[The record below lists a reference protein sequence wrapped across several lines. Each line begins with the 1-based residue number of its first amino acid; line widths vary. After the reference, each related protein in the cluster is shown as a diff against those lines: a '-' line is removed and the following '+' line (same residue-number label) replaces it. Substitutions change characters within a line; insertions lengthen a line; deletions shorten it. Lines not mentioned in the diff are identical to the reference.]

1 MSSLLMESR
10 LESRSFRP
18 ALPGRAACRAMR
30 GVLVLA
36 LGLMLIAAPQ
46 AFAAK
51 LYKWVDQHGNVSYQ
65 DQPPPP
71 DKGKVE
77 ERYVGERA
85 PAAMDNAAADAA
97 ASAAPVVLYSA
108 AKCTPCDSARAYLR
122 GRGVPYAEKNVQA
135 DRSLQ
140 KELLQKTGQL
150 AVPTIMVGN
159 KVMQE
164 YSQAWLESELDQ
176 AGYPKAA
183 TAPPAETSAE
193 TSGE

>member
-1 MSSLLMESR
+1 MSSLIKESGSLLSVLLCR
-10 LESRSFRP
+10 GSSRATR
-18 ALPGRAACRAMR
+18 
-30 GVLVLA
+30 LVLG
-36 LGLMLIAAPQ
+36 LVVGLMLLAARP

-65 DQPPPP
+65 DQPPPA

-85 PAAMDNAAADAA
+85 PAAGNGGSADAA
-97 ASAAPVVLYSA
+97 AAAAPVVLYST
-108 AKCTPCDSARAYLR
+108 AKCTSCDYARAYLR
-122 GRGVPYAEKNVQA
+122 GRGVPYVEKNVQT
-135 DRSLQ
+135 DRELQ

-150 AVPTIMVGN
+150 AVPTIMVGS

-183 TAPPAETSAE
+183 AATPAETPAE
-193 TSGE
+193 

>member
-1 MSSLLMESR
+1 M
-10 LESRSFRP
+10 RP
-18 ALPGRAACRAMR
+18 AFS
-30 GVLVLA
+30 
-36 LGLMLIAAPQ
+36 LMLAIALLAAPP

-65 DQPPPP
+65 DQPPPS

-85 PAAMDNAAADAA
+85 PAAIDNAAADAA
-97 ASAAPVVLYSA
+97 ASTAPVVLYST
-108 AKCTPCDSARAYLR
+108 AKCSPCDSVRAYLR
-122 GRGVPYAEKNVQA
+122 GRGVPFAEKNVQA
-135 DRSLQ
+135 DRELQ

-150 AVPTIMVGN
+150 SVPTIMVGG

-176 AGYPKAA
+176 AGYPKAGSA
-183 TAPPAETSAE
+183 TPAETPAE
-193 TSGE
+193 

>member
-135 DRSLQ
+135 DRGLQ

>member
-1 MSSLLMESR
+1 MGSWSLR
-10 LESRSFRP
+10 QASFRV
-18 ALPGRAACRAMR
+18 MR
-30 GVLVLA
+30 PT
-36 LGLMLIAAPQ
+36 LGLLLGLAFLAAPP

-65 DQPPPP
+65 DQPPPS
-71 DKGKVE
+71 DNGKVE

-85 PAAMDNAAADAA
+85 PAAIDNAAADAA
-97 ASAAPVVLYSA
+97 AAAAPVVLYSA

-122 GRGVPYAEKNVQA
+122 GRGVPYAEKNVQT
-135 DRSLQ
+135 DRELQ

-150 AVPTIMVGN
+150 AVPTIVVGT

-176 AGYPKAA
+176 AGYPKPAPAPA
-183 TAPPAETSAE
+183 TETP
-193 TSGE
+193 GE

>member
-1 MSSLLMESR
+1 MSSY
-10 LESRSFRP
+10 RP
-18 ALPGRAACRAMR
+18 IRVVTAVA
-30 GVLVLA
+30 LA
-36 LGLMLIAAPQ
+36 LGLTAP

-65 DQPPPP
+65 DQPPPS

-85 PAAMDNAAADAA
+85 PTGADDAA
-97 ASAAPVVLYSA
+97 ASDAAASAPVVLYSTT
-108 AKCTPCDSARAYLR
+108 KCTPCDNARAYLR
-122 GRGVPYAEKNVQA
+122 GRGVPFAEKNVQTS
-135 DRSLQ
+135 RELQ

-150 AVPTIMVGN
+150 VLPTITVGA

-183 TAPPAETSAE
+183 SATAAETPPAE
-193 TSGE
+193 